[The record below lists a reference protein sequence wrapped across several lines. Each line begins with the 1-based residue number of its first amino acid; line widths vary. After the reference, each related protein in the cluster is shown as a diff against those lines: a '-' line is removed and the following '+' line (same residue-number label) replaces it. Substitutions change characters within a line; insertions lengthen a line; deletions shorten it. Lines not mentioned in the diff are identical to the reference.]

1 MLLQH
6 IYILVSVMN
15 LLLAAVLI
23 FLERKNIAATWAWL
37 MVLLFLPGVGFLLY
51 LLLGQ
56 NLSKRRIYKIKDE
69 EFSYF
74 KQQADVQL
82 EALES
87 NRYPFHDPAMQQHRD
102 MIVMHLRNDLAI
114 FTQDNQV
121 DIFTD
126 AHSKFEQLLASINEA
141 TDHIH
146 LLYYIFRKDQIGKK
160 VLNALVV
167 KAKQGVRVRI
177 LYDDIGSAGITD
189 RFFKPL
195 REAGGEVAAFFPSR
209 IPFFN
214 YRLNYRNHRKIAVID
229 GKVGFIGGINIGDE
243 YLGNDKYLGYWR
255 DTHLMIRGSAVLLL
269 QGRFLLDW
277 NLANTKRF
285 EPTPAYF
292 PFPEKEQGQVGI
304 QIVSSGP
311 NSEREQIRHGFLKMI
326 HRAQNCIYL
335 QTPYFI
341 PDESLLSALR
351 IAALSGV
358 EVKIMFPSKT
368 DNALVTW
375 ASSSYLGDLLKAG
388 VRIFLYE
395 KGFLHA
401 KSMVVDEQIATVGT
415 ANTDI
420 RSFTLNFE
428 TNAFLYDTALAA
440 KLSDIFQHDLLDCRE
455 WTWDEYRN
463 RPLSTRLKESLARLL
478 SPLL

>member
-37 MVLLFLPGVGFLLY
+37 MVLLFLPGIGFLLY

-56 NLSKRRIYKIKDE
+56 NLSKRKIYKIRDE
-69 EFSYF
+69 EFSHF
-74 KQQADVQL
+74 KQQVDDQL
-82 EALES
+82 AAMES
-87 NRYPFHDPAMQQHRD
+87 SRYPFHDPDMQQHRD
-102 MIVMHLRNDLAI
+102 MIAMHLRNDLALY
-114 FTQDNQV
+114 TQDNEV
-121 DIFTD
+121 EIFTD
-126 AHSKFEQLLASINEA
+126 ADSKFERLLASINEA

-146 LLYYIFRKDQIGKK
+146 LLYYIFRKDHLGKK
-160 VLNALVV
+160 VLNALVE

-177 LYDDIGSAGITD
+177 LYDDIGSAGITG

-195 REAGGEVAAFFPSR
+195 REAGGEVAAFFPSW

-214 YRLNYRNHRKIAVID
+214 FRLNYRNHRKIAVID
-229 GKVGFIGGINIGDE
+229 GKIGFIGGINIGDE
-243 YLGNDKYLGYWR
+243 YLGKDKYLGFWR
-255 DTHLMIRGSAVLLL
+255 DTHLMINGSAVLLL
-269 QGRFLLDW
+269 QSRFLLDW
-277 NLANTKRF
+277 NLATTKRF
-285 EPTPAYF
+285 EPTAAYF
-292 PFPEKEQGQVGI
+292 PFPQEQKGKTGI

-311 NSEREQIRHGFLKMI
+311 HSEREQIRHGYLKMI
-326 HRAQNCIYL
+326 HSAQKSIYL

-341 PDESLLSALR
+341 PDESLLTALR

-368 DNALVTW
+368 DNRLVSW

-388 VRIFLYE
+388 VRIFMYD

-401 KSMVVDEQIATVGT
+401 KTMVVDEEIATVGT
-415 ANTDI
+415 ANADI

-428 TNAFLYDTALAA
+428 TNAFLYDTSLAA
-440 KLSDIFQHDLLDCRE
+440 KLSDIFQKDLRDCQE

-463 RPLSTRLKESLARLL
+463 RPLPTRLMESLARLL